1 LNENAHMTPRER
13 ILNDRPFSALW
24 RLALPNMIA
33 SFTQSLML
41 VAEGW
46 YIGGLGGQAL
56 AGIALVFPLLMLTL
70 MLASGAMGG
79 AVGGAMARAVGA
91 DDMPQANAVLR
102 LAILF
107 ALVIGGLNGLL
118 LILFGRQIFIAMGG
132 DGAIL
137 QFAEEYS
144 AVLFPGIVLLW
155 LTNMAAAAM
164 RGTGHMIQPAIG
176 LALVVVV
183 HFALVAGQ
191 RAMGYP
197 LGVVGGAWALIGAFS
212 AGLVYFVV
220 VLARPGRAIRLTLRG
235 WTGMIGGR
243 RILGVG
249 LLAGS
254 QSFLTIIYTMLA
266 TAVFAR
272 MGADWL
278 AGYGIGARLEMFVV
292 PFVFGIG
299 GASMVATGTLLGA
312 GRRADAIRMGWM
324 AAYWA
329 AAILGVVGT
338 VLAIWPG
345 LWTGMFTDDPAIQ
358 AAAAAYLLRIG
369 PLYAFFALGL
379 CLYLASQG
387 METLTVPVI
396 GAILRLLVVAA
407 GFGVLSLADA
417 LTPENALIVIA
428 ISMAIYGGSVAL
440 GLRAGHGLSSG
451 TSR

>member
-1 LNENAHMTPRER
+1 
-13 ILNDRPFSALW
+13 
-24 RLALPNMIA
+24 
-33 SFTQSLML
+33 
-41 VAEGW
+41 
-46 YIGGLGGQAL
+46 
-56 AGIALVFPLLMLTL
+56 
-70 MLASGAMGG
+70 MLAA
-79 AVGGAMARAVGA
+79 
-91 DDMPQANAVLR
+91 
-102 LAILF
+102 
-107 ALVIGGLNGLL
+107 
-118 LILFGRQIFIAMGG
+118 
-132 DGAIL
+132 
-137 QFAEEYS
+137 
-144 AVLFPGIVLLW
+144 
-155 LTNMAAAAM
+155 
-164 RGTGHMIQPAIG
+164 
-176 LALVVVV
+176 
-183 HFALVAGQ
+183 
-191 RAMGYP
+191 
-197 LGVVGGAWALIGAFS
+197 
-212 AGLVYFVV
+212 
-220 VLARPGRAIRLTLRG
+220 
-235 WTGMIGGR
+235 
-243 RILGVG
+243 
-249 LLAGS
+249 
-254 QSFLTIIYTMLA
+254 
-266 TAVFAR
+266 AVFAR